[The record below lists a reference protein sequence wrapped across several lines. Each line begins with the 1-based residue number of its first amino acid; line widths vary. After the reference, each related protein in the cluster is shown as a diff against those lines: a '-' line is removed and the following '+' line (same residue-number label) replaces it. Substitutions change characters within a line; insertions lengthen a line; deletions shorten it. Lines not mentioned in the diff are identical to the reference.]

1 MPRML
6 DVSGGVPSEMLG
18 SSRKDPSLKPSA
30 EEEESSTVEEQEE
43 QEEEEVGQ
51 VTW

>member
-30 EEEESSTVEEQEE
+30 EEESSTVEEQEE
-43 QEEEEVGQ
+43 QEEQEVGQ